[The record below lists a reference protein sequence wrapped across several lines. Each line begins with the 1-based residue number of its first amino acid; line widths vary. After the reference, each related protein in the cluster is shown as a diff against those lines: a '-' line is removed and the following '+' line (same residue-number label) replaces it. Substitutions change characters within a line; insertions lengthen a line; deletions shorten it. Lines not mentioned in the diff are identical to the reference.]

1 MDSAKGEK
9 TSYLEARVS
18 VWWLPGHALWWNTE
32 LLGTTAQLAA
42 ALEELAVRVTVD
54 SLARQVLS
62 TDSFSVI
69 GYGPCATTATPSCCA
84 SYPNGCGPTPQKSA
98 ARTSAILA
106 PVTTTP
112 PSVEHTRSTRAVHL
126 LAHRAVRANT
136 ASHNGIR

>member
-1 MDSAKGEK
+1 MDSAKDEK

-69 GYGPCATTATPSCCA
+69 GYGLAFSRRTATLRHHGDTILLRVLPERLRSH
-84 SYPNGCGPTPQKSA
+84 A
-98 ARTSAILA
+98 AEIR
-106 PVTTTP
+106 
-112 PSVEHTRSTRAVHL
+112 
-126 LAHRAVRANT
+126 RANLSDPCPGHDDP
-136 ASHNGIR
+136 AFG